1 MLFWPG
7 STVNGPYSKCRR
19 VVPAGPVGGSVE
31 VVTEGLAVVGGAAVV
46 VGAGAALVVG
56 AAVVGASVSL
66 VTLVTPLLLQA
77 AAVNPIAA
85 SATPSHRPPT
95 HAASR

>member
-7 STVNGPYSKCRR
+7 WIVNGPFSNWRR
-19 VVPAGPVGGSVE
+19 VAPAGPVGGSVE

-46 VGAGAALVVG
+46 VGAGAAFVVG
-56 AAVVGASVSL
+56 AAVVGALVS
-66 VTLVTPLLLQA
+66 LVTPLLLQA

-85 SATPSHRPPT
+85 SATPSHLPLLMP
-95 HAASR
+95 SR